1 MNIRAT
7 SRERNADPNKLN
19 FKNKSRSTHHQTSR
33 QPLSHVEILQA
44 SVVNQI
50 FSNKGVRSLSKDL
63 ANYQQTQKVPK
74 LIGRRGQIVGAL
86 DTSSIQRSSD
96 GKFYGLFVNT
106 KPITHDS
113 GKQPFTTQRRSH
125 HNAAAANELIKP

>member
-1 MNIRAT
+1 M
-7 SRERNADPNKLN
+7 
-19 FKNKSRSTHHQTSR
+19 
-33 QPLSHVEILQA
+33 
-44 SVVNQI
+44 
-50 FSNKGVRSLSKDL
+50 
-63 ANYQQTQKVPK
+63 PK

-106 KPITHDS
+106 KPITHDT

-125 HNAAAANELIKP
+125 YNAAVVNELIKPMQDDGQSRDKVIKRAMVMPQTATTPNGRIAMHQI